1 MGAGLEY
8 GGVSVNYVYVP
19 FGELGRQ
26 QRFSFG
32 FEFGEGSR
40 DERTE
45 EGADP
50 SRQPGRELSPVEP
63 DDEVTSDWPE
73 RLRRARQLH
82 RAGSTRRAYGILRDL
97 HRQPPENVDVLLRLG
112 LVEYELGDRSAAVE
126 RMKRVLEIDPK
137 NQYALDNREK
147 LGVRSE

>member
-1 MGAGLEY
+1 MT
-8 GGVSVNYVYVP
+8 N
-19 FGELGRQ
+19 GR
-26 QRFSFG
+26 RK
-32 FEFGEGSR
+32 
-40 DERTE
+40 ERILR
-45 EGADP
+45 GNLVA
-50 SRQPGRELSPVEP
+50 SCLLSSP
-63 DDEVTSDWPE
+63 TTKLFSDWPE